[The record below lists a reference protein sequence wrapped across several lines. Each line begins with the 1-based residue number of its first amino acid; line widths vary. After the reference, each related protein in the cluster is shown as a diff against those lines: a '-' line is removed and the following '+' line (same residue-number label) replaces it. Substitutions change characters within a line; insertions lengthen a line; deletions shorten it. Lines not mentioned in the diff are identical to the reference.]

1 VPVTEESEKK
11 KSDPDLLEK
20 KEEEL
25 PLPSKSEIIREAEG
39 IPEVKPRKGE
49 AYSGKHSPVI
59 EKPTK
64 SFSIKNIIS
73 EERKAAENDL
83 RSASESEVRE
93 ENGDAFKEFNAAN
106 FEKTWSEFTSH
117 IKGDGTRIISM
128 FKSIKTE
135 VENDHIIRLHLTN
148 AAQKDLFVHNYRQKL
163 LGFLNKRFLMKDIDI
178 ETVVDPTET
187 NELLYSDEQK
197 YNYLVSK
204 YPELKDF
211 RKAFNLDIT

>member
-1 VPVTEESEKK
+1 M
-11 KSDPDLLEK
+11 
-20 KEEEL
+20 KEEDL
-25 PLPSKSEIIREAEG
+25 PLPSKSEIIREAEELR
-39 IPEVKPRKGE
+39 EVKPRKEE
-49 AYSGKHSPVI
+49 AYSGKHSPII

-73 EERKAAENDL
+73 EEKKAAENDL
-83 RSASESEVRE
+83 RSAAESGVTE
-93 ENGDAFKEFNAAN
+93 ETSTFEEFNANN
-106 FEKTWSEFTSH
+106 FEKAWAEFTGH

-128 FKSIKTE
+128 FKAIKTE
-135 VENDHIIRLHLTN
+135 VENDHIIRLHLSN
-148 AAQKDLFVHNYRQKL
+148 AAQKDLFVHDYRQKL
-163 LGFLNKRFLMKDIDI
+163 LGFLNKKFLMKDIDI